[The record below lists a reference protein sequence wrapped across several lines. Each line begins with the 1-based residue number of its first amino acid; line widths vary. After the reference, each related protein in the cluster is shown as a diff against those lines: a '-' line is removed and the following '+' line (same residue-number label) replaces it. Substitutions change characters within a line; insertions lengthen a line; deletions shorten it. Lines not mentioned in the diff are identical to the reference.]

1 MRRTRKLSPNN
12 REEWRSIHDQ
22 DEFVRARFLLSPPWA
37 SQDRISSEHISLF
50 LWPRLYRRRTEMN
63 RKTISI
69 NVNGIERKVEVEA
82 RTTLLDLVREQFGLT
97 GAKLGCDIQV
107 CGACTLLLDGKPV
120 SACSVLAVDADG
132 CDVLT
137 VEGLG
142 GKGKLD
148 PIQEAFMEF
157 GALQCGYCTSGF
169 ILTAKALLEECPKP
183 SDEQIRNYLAGNFCR
198 CGCYQEIMEAVKN
211 VASLSRR

>member
-1 MRRTRKLSPNN
+1 MK
-12 REEWRSIHDQ
+12 
-22 DEFVRARFLLSPPWA
+22 
-37 SQDRISSEHISLF
+37 
-50 LWPRLYRRRTEMN
+50 
-63 RKTISI
+63 KTISLR
-69 NVNGIERKVEVEA
+69 VNGSERSAEVEA

-132 CDVLT
+132 AELLT
-137 VEGLG
+137 IEGLDK
-142 GKGKLD
+142 KGALH
-148 PIQEAFMEF
+148 PLQEAFMEF

-183 SDEQIRNYLAGNFCR
+183 SEEQIRDYLAGNFCR
-198 CGCYQEIMEAVKN
+198 CGCYQEIMQAIRN
-211 VASLSRR
+211 VAGS